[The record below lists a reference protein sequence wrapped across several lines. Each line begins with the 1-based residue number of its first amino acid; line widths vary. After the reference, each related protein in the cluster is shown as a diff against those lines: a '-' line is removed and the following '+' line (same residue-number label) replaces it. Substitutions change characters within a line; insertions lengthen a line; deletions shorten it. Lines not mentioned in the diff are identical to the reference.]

1 METKKPS
8 LKKNIVNV
16 SILLALIGLTFY
28 IIFRNSDGFSP
39 ASLGEFI
46 QKIHWPFLLGAFL
59 CMILNIG
66 FKGMSIRSLSK
77 ALGYRKG
84 FRRNY
89 SYAAADIYFSAI
101 TPSAT
106 GGQPAS
112 AYYMVKDGIPISH
125 TTAILSVNLFMYTA
139 SLMVLAAVTF
149 LLRPNLF
156 AHIDSWIV
164 KVCIIVG
171 LAVQLLFLSI
181 YVMIMVSEKVVIK
194 IATWL
199 VNLASLVRIVKDRE
213 EYIGRID
220 ASVVRFKKSV
230 LLLSHSKKALFASFM
245 YNFIERIVYI
255 SIGVLVFYGALY
267 NIPEL
272 AGVKIN
278 VIDIYALEAFCWF
291 GAYCVPLPGAVGAS
305 EAIFN
310 NVFSM
315 VISNVV
321 LLDSTM
327 VITRGINFYISFMFA
342 GVVTMVH
349 HVHVHFLTKQPESIA
364 QQEDEPEDESDD
376 EYEDDEYEE

>member
-16 SILLALIGLTFY
+16 SVLLALIGFTFY
-28 IIFRNSDGFSP
+28 VIFRNSDGFSLK
-39 ASLGEFI
+39 SLGEFVS
-46 QKIHWPFLLGAFL
+46 KIHWPFLAGAFL
-59 CMILNIG
+59 CMFLNIG
-66 FKGMSIRSLSK
+66 CKGLSIGVLSK

-84 FRRNY
+84 LRRNY
-89 SYAAADIYFSAI
+89 AYASADIYFSAI

-125 TTAILSVNLFMYTA
+125 TTAILSVNLLMYTA
-139 SLMVLAAVTF
+139 SLMALSLLTF
-149 LLRPNLF
+149 IVRPKLF
-156 AHIDSWIV
+156 ITIDSWIV

-171 LAVQLLFLSI
+171 LAVQLLFLSV
-181 YVMIMVSEKVVIK
+181 YVMIMISEKVVIT

-199 VNLASLVRIVKDRE
+199 VKLAALVRIVKDKE
-213 EYIGRID
+213 EYIGRIEGSVRRFK
-220 ASVVRFKKSV
+220 ASVM
-230 LLLSHSKKALFASFM
+230 LLSHNKKALLGSFLC
-245 YNFIERIVYI
+245 NFIERIVYI

-272 AGVKIN
+272 AGVKIS
-278 VIDIYALEAFCWF
+278 VVDIYALEAFCWF

-310 NVFSM
+310 NVFKM
-315 VISNVV
+315 VIANVV

-327 VITRGINFYISFMFA
+327 VITRGINFYISFLFA
-342 GVVTMVH
+342 GTVTLVH
-349 HVHVHFLTKQPESIA
+349 HIHVHFFTKS
-364 QQEDEPEDESDD
+364 EPSGG
-376 EYEDDEYEE
+376 

>member
-8 LKKNIVNV
+8 LKRTIVNGA
-16 SILLALIGLTFY
+16 ILLALIGLTFY
-28 IIFRNSDGFSP
+28 IIFRNGDGFSL

-46 QKIHWPFLLGAFL
+46 RKIHWPFLVGAFL

-66 FKGMSIRSLSK
+66 FKGLSIRSLSK
-77 ALGYRKG
+77 ALGYHKG
-84 FRRNY
+84 LRRNY
-89 SYAAADIYFSAI
+89 TYASADIYFSAI

-125 TTAILSVNLFMYTA
+125 TTAILSVNLLMYTA
-139 SLMVLAAVTF
+139 SLMALALITF
-149 LLRPNLF
+149 ILRPNLF
-156 AHIDSWIV
+156 LNIDSWIV

-171 LAVQLLFLSI
+171 LLVQLLFLSV
-181 YVMIMVSEKVVIK
+181 YVMIMVSEKIVIR

-199 VNLASLVRIVKDRE
+199 VKLASLVRIVKNKE

-220 ASVVRFKKSV
+220 ASVHRFKSSV
-230 LLLSHSKKALFASFM
+230 SMLSHNKKAMVESFVF
-245 YNFIERIVYI
+245 NFIERFIYI
-255 SIGVLVFYGALY
+255 SIGVCVFYGALY

-278 VIDIYALEAFCWF
+278 VIDIYALQAYCWF
-291 GAYCVPLPGAVGAS
+291 GAYCIPLPGAVGAS

-327 VITRGINFYISFMFA
+327 VITRGINFYISFIFA
-342 GVVTMVH
+342 GIVTLVH
-349 HVHVHFLTKQPESIA
+349 HIRVHFLTKQPVEEKQSTDKKQES
-364 QQEDEPEDESDD
+364 
-376 EYEDDEYEE
+376 

>member
-1 METKKPS
+1 MGAKKPS
-8 LKKNIVNV
+8 LKKQILNMSV
-16 SILLALIGLTFY
+16 LLAMIGLTFY
-28 IIFRNSDGFSP
+28 IIFRNKDGFSI
-39 ASLGEFI
+39 ASVGEFVSE
-46 QKIHWPFLLGAFL
+46 IHWPFLAGAFL

-66 FKGMSIRSLSK
+66 FKGMSIGVLSR
-77 ALGYRKG
+77 ALGYKKRPTK
-84 FRRNY
+84 NY

-125 TTAILSVNLFMYTA
+125 TTAILSVNLLMYTA
-139 SLMVLAAVTF
+139 SLMALSLLTF
-149 LLRPNLF
+149 ILRPNLF
-156 AHIDSWIV
+156 VRIDSWIV

-171 LAVQLLFLSI
+171 LLVQLLFLSV
-181 YVMIMVSEKVVIK
+181 YVMIMISEKVVMK
-194 IATWL
+194 IARWL
-199 VNLASLVRIVKDRE
+199 VSLAALVRIVKDKQ

-220 ASVVRFKKSV
+220 ASVRRFKSSV
-230 LLLSHSKKALFASFM
+230 LMLSHNKKALFLSFTL
-245 YNFIERIVYI
+245 NFIERITYI

-272 AGVKIN
+272 AGVKISI
-278 VIDIYALEAFCWF
+278 IDIYALEAYCWF

-321 LLDSTM
+321 LLSSTM
-327 VITRGINFYISFMFA
+327 VITRGINFYISFIFA
-342 GVVTMVH
+342 GVVTLVH
-349 HVHVHFLTKQPESIA
+349 HINVHFIHPLR
-364 QQEDEPEDESDD
+364 SDKTA
-376 EYEDDEYEE
+376 

>member
-8 LKKNIVNV
+8 IKKQILNV

-28 IIFRNSDGFSP
+28 IIFRNSDGFSL
-39 ASLGEFI
+39 ASVGDFI
-46 QKIHWPFLLGAFL
+46 SKIQLPFLIGAFL
-59 CMILNIG
+59 CMVLNIG
-66 FKGMSIRSLSK
+66 FKGMSIGVLSR
-77 ALGYRKG
+77 ALGYRK
-84 FRRNY
+84 RITKNY

-125 TTAILSVNLFMYTA
+125 TTAILSVNLLMYTA
-139 SLMVLAAVTF
+139 SLMVLSLITF
-149 LLRPNLF
+149 ILRPNLF
-156 AHIDSWIV
+156 INIDSWIV

-171 LAVQLLFLSI
+171 LLVQLLFLSI
-181 YVMIMVSEKVVIK
+181 YVLIMVSEKAVMK
-194 IATWL
+194 IARWL
-199 VNLASLVRIVKDRE
+199 VNIAALVRIVKNKQ

-220 ASVVRFKKSV
+220 ASVKRFKNSV
-230 LLLSHSKKALFASFM
+230 KLLSHNKKALIASFLF
-245 YNFIERIVYI
+245 NFIERIVYI

-272 AGVKIN
+272 AGTKIN
-278 VIDIYALEAFCWF
+278 VIDIYALQAFCWF
-291 GAYCVPLPGAVGAS
+291 GSYCIPLPGAVGAS

-342 GVVTMVH
+342 GVVTLVH
-349 HVHVHFLTKQPESIA
+349 HIHVHFFTKTQVTDNKKA
-364 QQEDEPEDESDD
+364 
-376 EYEDDEYEE
+376 

>member
-16 SILLALIGLTFY
+16 SILLALIGLTFF
-28 IIFRNSDGFSP
+28 IIFRNKDGFSP

-46 QKIHWPFLLGAFL
+46 SKIHWPFLVGAFL

-66 FKGMSIRSLSK
+66 FKGLSIRSLSK
-77 ALGYRKG
+77 ALGYHKG
-84 FRRNY
+84 LRRNY
-89 SYAAADIYFSAI
+89 AYASADIYFSAI

-125 TTAILSVNLFMYTA
+125 TTAILSVNLLMYTA
-139 SLMVLAAVTF
+139 SLMALALITF
-149 LLRPNLF
+149 ILRPNLF
-156 AHIDSWIV
+156 VNIDSWIV
-164 KVCIIVG
+164 KACIIIG
-171 LAVQLLFLSI
+171 LLVQLLFLSV
-181 YVMIMVSEKVVIK
+181 YVLIMVSEKVVIK

-199 VNLASLVRIVKDRE
+199 VNIAAFVRIVKDRE

-220 ASVVRFKKSV
+220 ASVRRFKASV
-230 LLLSHSKKALFASFM
+230 SLLSHNKKALFESFIF
-245 YNFIERIVYI
+245 NFIERIVYI
-255 SIGVLVFYGALY
+255 SIGVCVFYGALY

-272 AGVKIN
+272 AGEKIN

-315 VISNVV
+315 VISNII

-327 VITRGINFYISFMFA
+327 VITRGINFYISFIFA
-342 GVVTMVH
+342 GIVTLIH
-349 HVHVHFLTKQPESIA
+349 HIRVHFLIKPAESA
-364 QQEDEPEDESDD
+364 TSAEKKEEDVSKSHNE
-376 EYEDDEYEE
+376 

>member
-8 LKKNIVNV
+8 LKKTIVNV
-16 SILLALIGLTFY
+16 AVLLALIGLTFF
-28 IIFRNSDGFSP
+28 IIFHNNDGFSP
-39 ASLGEFI
+39 ASVGDFVS
-46 QKIHWPFLLGAFL
+46 KIHWPFLVGAFV
-59 CMILNIG
+59 CMFLNIG
-66 FKGMSIRSLSK
+66 FKGMSIGVLSR
-77 ALGYRKG
+77 ALGYKKG
-84 FRRNY
+84 PLRNY
-89 SYAAADIYFSAI
+89 AYASADIYFSAI

-125 TTAILSVNLFMYTA
+125 TTAILSVNLLMYTA
-139 SLMVLAAVTF
+139 SLMALSLITF
-149 LLRPNLF
+149 ILRPNLF
-156 AHIDSWIV
+156 AGIQSWIV
-164 KVCIIVG
+164 KVCVIVG
-171 LAVQLLFLSI
+171 LLVQLLFLSI
-181 YVMIMVSEKVVIK
+181 YVMIMVSEKLVIK

-199 VNLASLVRIVKDRE
+199 VKIGAFFRIIKHKK

-220 ASVVRFKKSV
+220 ASVHRFKASV
-230 LLLSHSKKALFASFM
+230 QLLSHNKKAMIASFLL
-245 YNFIERIVYI
+245 NFIERIVYI

-291 GAYCVPLPGAVGAS
+291 GSYCVPLPGAVGAS

-321 LLDSTM
+321 LLSSTM
-327 VITRGINFYISFMFA
+327 LITRGINFYISFLFA
-342 GVVTMVH
+342 GLVTVIH
-349 HVHVHFLTKQPESIA
+349 HVRVHFLTKTS
-364 QQEDEPEDESDD
+364 
-376 EYEDDEYEE
+376 